1 MHPGQRKSFP
11 EGSRVI
17 RQAGA
22 ASHVEGSHHGVRLM
36 IKAGMWQAGTRL
48 DLSEELLVKFHRAFS
63 ALIAGSLGYL
73 WTHATGCSP
82 LAAHSLG
89 ALIHLGERTKE
100 SAHTRHKTNAWEDGS
115 VLQYSV
121 CCEFVQ
127 GVWCFSFQ
135 GESL

>member
-11 EGSRVI
+11 EGSWVI

-48 DLSEELLVKFHRAFS
+48 DLPVELLVKFHRTFGV
-63 ALIAGSLGYL
+63 LIAGNPGYL
-73 WTHATGCSP
+73 GIHATGCSWR
-82 LAAHSLG
+82 AAHSLG
-89 ALIHLGERTKE
+89 ALIHVGERSEE
-100 SAHTRHKTNAWEDGS
+100 SAHTRHKTNAWEEGC
-115 VLQYSV
+115 VLQHSV

-127 GVWCFSFQ
+127 RLWCLSFQ